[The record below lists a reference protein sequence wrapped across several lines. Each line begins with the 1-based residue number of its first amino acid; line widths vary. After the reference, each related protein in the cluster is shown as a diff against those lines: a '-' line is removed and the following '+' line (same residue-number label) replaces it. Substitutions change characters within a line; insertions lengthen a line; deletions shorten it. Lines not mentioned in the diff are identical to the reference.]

1 MCKEGFESVAASGHP
16 WPVTPSVRTREGGT
30 RRSAELK
37 RGLVDRVIVLVK
49 LVLPPLHLHLLP
61 VCLFFSSP
69 FLLPSLPHLHSY
81 LISLC
86 FSTVHHYLFVRSPLS
101 SIILSHRFPSYYRG
115 ICLHLSKNNTH
126 THTHVGAQLCVRK
139 TIAGVLL
146 CAGGAVWFD
155 LVFLQTGVPWP
166 GFASSHW
173 TCTSTWSEKSAPTDT
188 RCE

>member
-1 MCKEGFESVAASGHP
+1 MLHLSYEIVILNIACANSEWFCADVQGRVGVGGCIRS
-16 WPVTPSVRTREGGT
+16 PVTSPTFCTNEKGWCAKVCGSEE
-30 RRSAELK
+30 RSCSSRYCLGKA
-37 RGLVDRVIVLVK
+37 GA
-49 LVLPPLHLHLLP
+49 PPPPPHPHLLP

-69 FLLPSLPHLHSY
+69 SLLPSLPHLHSY

-126 THTHVGAQLCVRK
+126 THTRVCAQLCVQK

-146 CAGGAVWFD
+146 CAGGAV
-155 LVFLQTGVPWP
+155 
-166 GFASSHW
+166 
-173 TCTSTWSEKSAPTDT
+173 
-188 RCE
+188 